1 MTMVMTAADIER
13 SLRRLAHEILE
24 ATVAADLALVGIQ
37 TRGVPLAERL
47 ARNLND
53 FGGLA
58 VPVGGLDVSRHRDDR
73 PAQTEPGRSDLSFS
87 VVEKTVILVDD
98 VLYTGRTA
106 RAALDALIERGRP
119 AAVRLVV
126 LVDRGHRQLPV
137 RADHV
142 GKNLPTARNQRVR
155 VQVCEVDGVDQVLLE
170 DSKP

>member
-1 MTMVMTAADIER
+1 MTTVMTSADIER

-24 ATVAADLALVGIQ
+24 ATVGADLALVGIQ

-53 FGGLA
+53 IGGMP
-58 VPVGGLDVSRHRDDR
+58 VPVGGLDISRHRDDR
-73 PAQTEPGRSDLSFS
+73 PAPMEAVQSDLPFGIT
-87 VVEKTVILVDD
+87 EKTVILVDD

-142 GKNLPTARNQRVR
+142 GKNLPTSRDQRVS

-170 DSKP
+170 EVET